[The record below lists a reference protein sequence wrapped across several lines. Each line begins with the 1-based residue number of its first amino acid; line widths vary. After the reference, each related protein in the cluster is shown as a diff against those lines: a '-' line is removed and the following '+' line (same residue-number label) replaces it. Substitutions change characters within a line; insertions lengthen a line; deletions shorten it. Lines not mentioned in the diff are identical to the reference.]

1 MRPHLVCFAAL
12 VVATACTGTLIGPGD
27 PAGAVEEGALSD
39 GGASSLPADGGLPCG
54 VAQLVES
61 ICISCHGAPL
71 REGAPMPLLTREDF
85 LAPSPVDPSRTIA
98 ERSLLRMRDPLAP
111 MPPSG
116 PLTPEQVETFAA
128 WLAAGL
134 PERSCEPADAGVPDA
149 GPPVLTCRS
158 DSYLPTPRDDGDTA
172 SDFMAPGM
180 ACIACHLGLNFA
192 GQNPLGLTHGEH
204 VYDFMGTVFAAP
216 HERDLCAPRLLMAAT
231 VEILSVD
238 GGLVVRLPVNAG
250 GNFQGNAP
258 AGKPGAFRARVVTF
272 AGAREMGLSQ
282 TSGDCNTCHTAEG
295 REGAPG
301 RIFLP

>member
-1 MRPHLVCFAAL
+1 
-12 VVATACTGTLIGPGD
+12 
-27 PAGAVEEGALSD
+27 
-39 GGASSLPADGGLPCG
+39 
-54 VAQLVES
+54 
-61 ICISCHGAPL
+61 
-71 REGAPMPLLTREDF
+71 MPLLTREDF
-85 LAPSPVDPSRTIA
+85 LAPSPVDPSKTIA
-98 ERSLLRMRDPLAP
+98 ERALSRMRDPLAP

-116 PLTPEQVETFAA
+116 QLAPEQVEAFAA

-134 PERSCEPADAGVPDA
+134 PERSCAATDAGAPDA
-149 GPPVLTCRS
+149 GPAELTCSS
-158 DSYLPTPRDDGDTA
+158 DNWLPTPLDDGSTA

-216 HERDLCAPRLLMAAT
+216 HERDLCAPRLPTDAT

-258 AGKPGAFRARVVTF
+258 AGKPSAFRARLVTA
-272 AGAREMGLSQ
+272 AGARAMGVGQ
-282 TSGDCNTCHTAEG
+282 ASGDCNTCHTAEG